1 MFDMEFLVSNE
12 STVRLSIF
20 FGVLVAMALLEAL
33 LPKKKRSMP
42 RLQRWVTNLSLVVI
56 DSVVLRLVTPVL
68 AIGVA
73 SWALTNNIG
82 LLNWLRLPV
91 VAEFLVA
98 FLLLDMLI
106 YIQHV
111 ISHKLP
117 VLWRFHKV
125 HHTDRDIDVTTG
137 VRFHPIEIILSMLY
151 KLACVALIGPSVVV
165 VIVFE
170 IALNASAMFNH
181 SNLSLTKPFDRFLR
195 IFVVTPDFHR
205 VHHSVIHSET
215 DSNYGFFLSVWDRL
229 FSTYIDQ
236 PQETHQGM
244 VIGLNEHQTE
254 QPSKLLWSLAVP
266 FKKTEATQRDS

>member
-1 MFDMEFLVSNE
+1 MGFLVSNE
-12 STVRLSIF
+12 TSVRLFVF
-20 FGVLVAMALLEAL
+20 FGVLAFMALLEAV
-33 LPKKKRSMP
+33 LPKKKRAMP
-42 RLQRWVTNLSLVVI
+42 RIQRWLTNLSLVVI
-56 DSVVLRLVTPVL
+56 NSVVLRLVAPVL
-68 AIGVA
+68 AVGVA

-106 YIQHV
+106 YFQH
-111 ISHKLP
+111 IIFHKLP

-125 HHTDRDIDVTTG
+125 HHADRDIDVTTG
-137 VRFHPIEIILSMLY
+137 VRFHPIEIIISMLY
-151 KLACVALIGPSVVV
+151 KLACVALIGPSVVL

-181 SNLSLTKPFDRFLR
+181 SNLSLTKPLDGLLR
-195 IFVVTPDFHR
+195 ALIVTPDFHR
-205 VHHSVIHSET
+205 VHHSVVRAET

-229 FSTYIDQ
+229 FGTYIDQ

-244 VIGLNEHQTE
+244 VIGLNEYQTE
-254 QPSKLLWSLAVP
+254 QPAKLFWSLAVP
-266 FKKTEATQRDS
+266 FKKQRLCKSDP

>member
-1 MFDMEFLVSNE
+1 MEFLVSNE
-12 STVRLSIF
+12 PAVRLSVF

-68 AIGVA
+68 AVGVA

-91 VAEFLVA
+91 VAEFVVA

-106 YIQHV
+106 YFQHV

-137 VRFHPIEIILSMLY
+137 VRFHPIEIVLSMLY
-151 KLACVALIGPSVVV
+151 KLACVALIGPSVVA

-181 SNLSLTKPFDRFLR
+181 SNLSLTKPLDRFLR

-205 VHHSVIHSET
+205 VHHSAIRSET

-229 FSTYIDQ
+229 FGTYIDQ
-236 PQETHQGM
+236 PQETHEGM
-244 VIGLNEHQTE
+244 VIGLNEQVH
-254 QPSKLLWSLAVP
+254 LLMNILK
-266 FKKTEATQRDS
+266 FYQRYL